1 MAFEPWEKE
10 AIKGMPEPT
19 REQIQKAF
27 KETIERWE
35 KIVRNP
41 DYYVESNCQLCLLN
55 GDTSC
60 HSSCPIRD
68 YGDHAV
74 CRGTPYVAF
83 AYDQTSENALAE
95 LNFLRKVYIWWI
107 EGEGKKNGWMFIK
120 VNKEEKKEE
129 WVDVTNEILWEKE
142 FSFVASSCNRVSLI
156 GKHNG
161 NRVVVATN
169 SGIIPFCSDVEDSYR
184 VNHDDSGHCI
194 FKKK

>member
-27 KETIERWE
+27 KKTIERWE
-35 KIVRNP
+35 RTAEDPSYFDEVDCP
-41 DYYVESNCQLCLLN
+41 LCELIGRCELKV
-55 GDTSC
+55 
-60 HSSCPIRD
+60 CPITIYTGELD
-68 YGDHAV
+68 
-74 CRGTPYVAF
+74 CKNTPFYTF
-83 AYDQTSENALAE
+83 SSNRNRENAIAE